1 MKKFTLL
8 TAAVLASASMLASAQ
23 FLADNTQTLWAK
35 FVKNT
40 QNEQSL
46 TSQGNQMVLSQ
57 DGGLYAIGNIGSTSA
72 EQMTVPIRDS

>member
-8 TAAVLASASMLASAQ
+8 AAAVLASASMLAGAQ
-23 FLADNTQTLWAK
+23 SLADTQTLWAK

-46 TSQGNQMVLSQ
+46 TSQGNQMVLAQ
-57 DGGLYAIGNIGSTSA
+57 DGGLYAIGNIG
-72 EQMTVPIRDS
+72 